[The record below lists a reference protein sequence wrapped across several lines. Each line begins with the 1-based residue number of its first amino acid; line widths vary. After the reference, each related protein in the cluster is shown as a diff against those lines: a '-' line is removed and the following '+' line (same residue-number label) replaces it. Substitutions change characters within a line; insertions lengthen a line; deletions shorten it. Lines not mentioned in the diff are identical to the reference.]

1 VEFKCHKKDGS
12 VKMGL
17 CIHSLYL
24 TYQKEKAL
32 VTGVQQTTL
41 HESGSKKL
49 KNTES
54 LYSDRHKMEG
64 SKEI

>member
-1 VEFKCHKKDGS
+1 
-12 VKMGL
+12 MGL